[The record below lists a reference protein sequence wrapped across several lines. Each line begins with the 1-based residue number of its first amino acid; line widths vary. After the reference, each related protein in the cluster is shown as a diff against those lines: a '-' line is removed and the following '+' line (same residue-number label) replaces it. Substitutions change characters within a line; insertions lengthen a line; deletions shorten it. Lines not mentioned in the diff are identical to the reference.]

1 MKSVLDSSVAVKWTL
16 ARWFPSVSLVNEAFQ
31 LALKH
36 QRAVYDCLY
45 LALAIREKCQLIT
58 ADEALVRQLQPS
70 YGCLVSLS
78 SLPCGEGIEHLLLGL
93 LSSANR
99 LQLLK
104 QTTRAKNRI
113 TATALRALMA
123 ASITIA
129 SWMTAFAPI
138 RDQKF

>member
-1 MKSVLDSSVAVKWTL
+1 MKLVLDSSVAVKWTL
-16 ARWFPSVSLVNEAFQ
+16 AEKDSDKALHLRDAYRQGLHELIAPDWLLAEIANILGKAAARKTITVAEAHKAFQDIIADAPRWFPTVSLVNEAFQ

-78 SLPCGEGIEHLLLGL
+78 SLP
-93 LSSANR
+93 
-99 LQLLK
+99 
-104 QTTRAKNRI
+104 
-113 TATALRALMA
+113 
-123 ASITIA
+123 
-129 SWMTAFAPI
+129 
-138 RDQKF
+138 